1 MEKSQKYDLK
11 HATNGALL
19 DRLKQLY
26 LTSTNFFFDYQVFG
40 FIEHKANMM
49 YTIFYPSMLISNI
62 NKIFVLVGG
71 VFSKTEM
78 SDVLTEICKVEPSF
92 DKERFL
98 KMCEK
103 EIIPNILEVSKIQ
116 MM

>member
-1 MEKSQKYDLK
+1 
-11 HATNGALL
+11 
-19 DRLKQLY
+19 LY
-26 LTSTNFFFDYQVFG
+26 L
-40 FIEHKANMM
+40 K
-49 YTIFYPSMLISNI
+49 
-62 NKIFVLVGG
+62 KIFVLVGG

-103 EIIPNILEVSKIQ
+103 EIIPNILEVSKI
-116 MM
+116 